1 MEAVLKVGGSLTKK
15 PNKLKKLCIKLGEWA
30 KEKRLTIVPGGGEF
44 ADVVR
49 CLDKTF
55 KLSALKAHEMAILA
69 MDLYGLFLSSLTPNS
84 QPVKSL
90 KECAKLSCK
99 GVLPIILPYET
110 CVKADFKPSWDVTSD
125 TLSAYIAFL
134 LKAEKLILVKDV
146 DGIYDKERRILK
158 VVSLNWL
165 KKNKSCLDRFFP
177 KIIEKVKIETYVV
190 NGFHPDRIK
199 KILLNEEALCTM
211 IKL

>member
-1 MEAVLKVGGSLTKK
+1 MEALLKLGGSLTRK
-15 PNKLKKLCIKLGEWA
+15 PSKLKNLCVKLARLAE
-30 KEKRLTIVPGGGEF
+30 EKRLAIVPGGGKF

-49 CLDKTF
+49 GFDKTF
-55 KLSALKAHEMAILA
+55 KLHPLKAHEMAILA
-69 MDLYGLFLSSLTPNS
+69 MDLYGLFLASLTPNS

-90 KECAKLSCK
+90 RECVKLSSK

-125 TLSAYIAFL
+125 TLSAYIAAL

-146 DGIYDKERRILK
+146 DGIYDKKGEILK

-165 KKNKSCLDRFFP
+165 KKNKSCLDKFFP
-177 KIIEKVKIETYVV
+177 RIIAKVKIESYVV
-190 NGFHPDRIK
+190 NGFHPDRIE
-199 KILLNEEALCTM
+199 KILSGKKPLCTI
-211 IKL
+211 IKP